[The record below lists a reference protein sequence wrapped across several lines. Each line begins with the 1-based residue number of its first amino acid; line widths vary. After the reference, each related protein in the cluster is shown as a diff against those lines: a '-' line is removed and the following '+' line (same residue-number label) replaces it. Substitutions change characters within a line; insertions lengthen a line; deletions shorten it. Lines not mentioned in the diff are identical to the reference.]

1 MEQLII
7 ANAKHLRRPTAFG
20 IKKVLR
26 NILALQQVV
35 KTLTDDVQ
43 ESDFDHAK
51 EYYSLFFLTPQVRNN
66 LYLGLRLTKLRRKC
80 LTEYVKNKLSRLKTT
95 RTCLIYSAAL
105 TKGKLLIAIIAR
117 IY

>member
-1 MEQLII
+1 MEQMLI

-43 ESDFDHAK
+43 ESEFDHAK
-51 EYYSLFFLTPQVRNN
+51 EYFSLFFLTPQVFQSNLLSFFAVNN
-66 LYLGLRLTKLRRKC
+66 FCRKC
-80 LTEYVKNKLSRLKTT
+80 
-95 RTCLIYSAAL
+95 
-105 TKGKLLIAIIAR
+105 
-117 IY
+117 

>member
-1 MEQLII
+1 MEQMLI

-43 ESDFDHAK
+43 ESDFDRAK
-51 EYYSLFFLTPQVRNN
+51 EYFSLFFLTPQV
-66 LYLGLRLTKLRRKC
+66 
-80 LTEYVKNKLSRLKTT
+80 
-95 RTCLIYSAAL
+95 
-105 TKGKLLIAIIAR
+105 
-117 IY
+117 